1 MIGLE
6 LRKTPEQLREDK
18 ARASAAS
25 AALAADLAALG
36 YPGFVYLR
44 ATPRQLNPAEVVLM
58 ALGQADLECRVV
70 EALPWVL
77 LAYPALDWDWLR
89 DGALRDGLQNRLGFI
104 TNMARRVAE
113 QRGDKEMSA
122 LLAREEAAL
131 ERSRLLREDTLCHAS
146 ITNAERRF
154 LLEHRPATAK
164 HWRLLT
170 DIAPE
175 HLGYAAI

>member
-1 MIGLE
+1 MTGLE
-6 LRKTPEQLREDK
+6 LRKTPEQLRAEK
-18 ARASAAS
+18 ARAS

-44 ATPRQLNPAEVVLM
+44 ATHRQLNPAEVVLT

-77 LAYPALDWDWLR
+77 LAYPALDWPWLR
-89 DGALRDGLQNRLGFI
+89 ERALLGGLQNRLGFI
-104 TNMARRVAE
+104 ANMARRVAE
-113 QRGDKEMSA
+113 RRGDKEMSA

-131 ERSRLLREDTLCHAS
+131 EQARLLCEDTLCHAS
-146 ITNAERRF
+146 ITNAERRY
-154 LLEHRPATAK
+154 LLEHRPAAAK
-164 HWRLLT
+164 HWYLLT

-175 HLGYAAI
+175 HLGYAAV